1 MNFKLEMV
9 AWRQSMLTI
18 EQETVLCRRFYV
30 SGCKCI
36 IVLQLYPTTTL
47 QAEFAIYVSDSEDG
61 KRKFLTVALEN
72 EETFV
77 KKEAFFQRWVTTSL
91 VLFYKI
97 LLH

>member
-1 MNFKLEMV
+1 
-9 AWRQSMLTI
+9 MLTI

-77 KKEAFFQRWVTTSL
+77 KKGGAFFQRWVTTSL

>member
-1 MNFKLEMV
+1 
-9 AWRQSMLTI
+9 MLTI

-77 KKEAFFQRWVTTSL
+77 KKEALSFNVGSPLLWFFFIRSYYIKAPVS
-91 VLFYKI
+91 
-97 LLH
+97 

>member
-9 AWRQSMLTI
+9 AWLQSMLTI

-77 KKEAFFQRWVTTSL
+77 KKGCFLSTLGHHFFGSFL
-91 VLFYKI
+91 
-97 LLH
+97 